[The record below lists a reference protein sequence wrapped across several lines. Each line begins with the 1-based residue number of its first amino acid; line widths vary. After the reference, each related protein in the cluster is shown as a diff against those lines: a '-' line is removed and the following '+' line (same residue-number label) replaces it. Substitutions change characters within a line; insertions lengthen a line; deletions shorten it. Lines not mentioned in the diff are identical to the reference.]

1 MHDHYEEVPAGESME
16 LGTISVTKEEI
27 KEFAEKF
34 DPQSFHLS
42 DESDG
47 PFGGIIASGWHTA
60 SMTMRLL
67 VDDYLG
73 TAGAIGSPGLAGLE
87 WSHPVRPGDT
97 LGARLTFGKKE
108 PWDKRRGV
116 VHLEVETEN
125 QNGERV
131 LWMDSKV
138 LYPRGETG
146 Q

>member
-1 MHDHYEEVPAGESME
+1 MHDHFEEVPSGESIE
-16 LGTISVTKEEI
+16 LGTISVTREEI
-27 KEFAEKF
+27 REFAEQF

-60 SMTMRLL
+60 SLTMRLL
-67 VDDYLG
+67 VDGYLD
-73 TAGAIGSPGLAGLE
+73 TAGAMGSPGLAGLE

-97 LGARLTFGKKE
+97 LTATLTFGEKE
-108 PWDKRRGV
+108 PWDERRGV
-116 VHLEVETEN
+116 VHLEIETEN

-138 LYPRGETG
+138 LYPRGELE